1 MKALQLAAAAV
12 AVPII
17 VRHSPRLASPD
28 AKNHALP
35 HIAAGREKGRERG
48 EGGARNAMQLGT
60 RIKDGRTRATTTAKR
75 AKYYSYQET
84 YTRARKTPQSH
95 RAFVPCWRGLP
106 GTFSQPQTH
115 TSGEPAIIGE
125 EAEEKGGD
133 GRRGWSGGDQRGKGG
148 RRECE
153 QEIVKREG
161 RSKISGRQ
169 QAKSAISFRPTMR
182 VGKID
187 TLAKRCFESCYQPVG
202 AMHLAGSIKACA
214 EVESAG
220 NDLRRTETEKRIRRR
235 SYFSAMHFKAPC
247 Q

>member
-17 VRHSPRLASPD
+17 VRHSPRLASPG

-35 HIAAGREKGRERG
+35 HIAAGREKGRGRG

-115 TSGEPAIIGE
+115 TSGDPTIIGE
-125 EAEEKGGD
+125 EAEEKGGAD
-133 GRRGWSGGDQRGKGG
+133 GGGGVEGTRGEKVAGGSASRKLLRGKED
-148 RRECE
+148 RR
-153 QEIVKREG
+153 
-161 RSKISGRQ
+161 
-169 QAKSAISFRPTMR
+169 SA
-182 VGKID
+182 
-187 TLAKRCFESCYQPVG
+187 
-202 AMHLAGSIKACA
+202 
-214 EVESAG
+214 AG
-220 NDLRRTETEKRIRRR
+220 NKQRVL
-235 SYFSAMHFKAPC
+235 FHFGRP
-247 Q
+247 